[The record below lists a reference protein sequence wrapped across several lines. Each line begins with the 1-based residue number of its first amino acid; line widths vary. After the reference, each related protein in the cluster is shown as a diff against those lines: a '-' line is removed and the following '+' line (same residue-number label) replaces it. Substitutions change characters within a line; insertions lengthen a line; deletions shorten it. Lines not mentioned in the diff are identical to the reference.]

1 MLSANDMVF
10 LLNSEGTFFLD
21 VILPMAH
28 TEALPRKWSQQDGAA
43 GFNRSFSNSHDWT
56 GSGMKWRLMRANLF
70 KCKLICPH

>member
-28 TEALPRKWSQQDGAA
+28 TEALPRKWSQQDGDAD
-43 GFNRSFSNSHDWT
+43 FNSVGARTIGCSIQSFLEISAV
-56 GSGMKWRLMRANLF
+56 MLL
-70 KCKLICPH
+70 